1 MFRRV
6 CLTGFLL
13 AFATPAAAA
22 NCVVDFQKAVET
34 TDEGKGA
41 QSQMDTMLETRRN
54 EMARM
59 QTELENEA
67 KEFQQ
72 KAMILS
78 EAARAEAEQALMA
91 KNQRFQQTAMQY
103 EQELS
108 QTYNMLLSE
117 LGEKM
122 RSLSI
127 TIAKE
132 RSCDILLDSAAVVYK
147 GKSADLTDEL
157 VAKYNAIHK

>member
-1 MFRRV
+1 MFRRL
-6 CLTGFLL
+6 CLTAGLL
-13 AFATPAAAA
+13 SMASPALAA

-34 TDEGKGA
+34 TDEGKSA
-41 QSQMDTMLETRRN
+41 QSRMDTMLETRRG

-59 QTELENEA
+59 QSDLENEA

-78 EAARAEAEQALMA
+78 EQARAEAEQALMA
-91 KNQRFQQTAMQY
+91 KQQRFQQTAMQY
-103 EQELS
+103 EGELA

-132 RSCDILLDSAAVVYK
+132 RKCDILLDSAAVVY
-147 GKSADLTDEL
+147 GGSSVDLTSEL
-157 VAKYNAIHK
+157 VTKYNAIHK